1 VLAQEQPANI
11 QATPM
16 DFPVFSSQQTANGY
30 ERLQAELAGLAL
42 SVVEP

>member
-1 VLAQEQPANI
+1 
-11 QATPM
+11 M
-16 DFPVFSSQQTANGY
+16 DFPDFSSQQTPHGY

>member
-1 VLAQEQPANI
+1 MAQEEPANI
-11 QATPM
+11 QATAQKIP
-16 DFPVFSSQQTANGY
+16 DFFSQQTANGY